1 MKVLVDLAARA
12 DLDSAR
18 EFYDHQE
25 PGLGDECVDYLLSC
39 LDELSITAG
48 IHASSRSVYRW
59 YVQGRFPYF
68 GIFYVLRDDVAIVRA
83 ILDMRRDPQARQRTL
98 RLRFL

>member
-1 MKVLVDLAARA
+1 MKVFVDLAARA

-18 EFYDHQE
+18 EFYDQQE
-25 PGLGDECVDYLLSC
+25 PGLGEECVDYLLSC
-39 LDELSITAG
+39 LDELTITAG

-68 GIFYVLRDDVAIVRA
+68 GIFYTLKDDMAIVSA
-83 ILDMRRDPQARQRTL
+83 ILDMRRDPKTRQRTL
-98 RLRFL
+98 RRRFP